1 MVFPIGNEPDGCSYT
16 FHLIIYIYLRWWN
29 CDSLSYQIESCPM
42 AIWKSNEDIYI
53 YQVLFPVTFLG
64 VLNDPFR
71 GVK

>member
-1 MVFPIGNEPDGCSYT
+1 MTLFHIRLNHALWPFGNQMK
-16 FHLIIYIYLRWWN
+16 IY
-29 CDSLSYQIESCPM
+29 
-42 AIWKSNEDIYI
+42 IYI